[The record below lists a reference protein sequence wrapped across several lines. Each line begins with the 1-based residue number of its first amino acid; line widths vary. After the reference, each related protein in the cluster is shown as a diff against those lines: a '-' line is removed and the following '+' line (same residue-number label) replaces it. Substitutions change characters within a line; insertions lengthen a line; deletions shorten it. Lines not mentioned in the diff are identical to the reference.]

1 LQEVFEV
8 EIGGRKLIFSTG
20 ELAKLAGGAVEVRY
34 GDSVVLATAC
44 ASSQAQSADDR
55 DFFPLTVEYRE
66 KTYAAGKIPGGFF
79 KREGRPSEKEILT
92 SRRIDRPCRPLFPE
106 DFRNEVQII
115 IYALSSDLE
124 NDTDILAIN
133 GASVALCIS
142 NIPFNGPIAAVRVGR
157 VNGQLVINPTF
168 QQLETAELD
177 MVIVGNEQA
186 IVMLEGQ
193 ALSVAEEVVI
203 QAIELARPQLKL
215 IIDLQKDIIAK
226 LGKPKMEYTP
236 IGVNQELLAK
246 MRRDY
251 FEQVYS
257 IIQMKDKEKNY
268 QARQEFIDRAVATL
282 VDPTKLEE
290 EGAITEGGVGRAVN
304 ILEQEALVKLVLEE
318 GKRPDGR
325 ASDEIRPLES
335 KIGVLPRAH
344 GSALFTRG
352 QTQALVVTTLGT
364 TDDEQLVENLERE
377 YRKKFT
383 LHYNFPPFCVGEVR
397 MIRGVGRREI
407 GHGALAE
414 RALQAIIPEKE
425 FFPYTIRLVSDI
437 LESNGSS
444 SMASVCGGSLALMD
458 AGVPTKGA
466 VAGVAMGLVSDSQ
479 GNYKLLTDIQG
490 IEDHIGQ
497 MDLKVAGTAQGITAF
512 QMDLK
517 VTGISSKVI
526 EEGFAQALK
535 ARLFILD
542 SMNKVIEKPRVELSP
557 YAPRITIIQI
567 PVDKI
572 GDVIG
577 TGGKIIRKIIE
588 ETGCKI
594 EIEDDGTVL
603 IASTDSEQ
611 AAKAQRTIEELTAVP
626 EVGKVYTGRV
636 TRLMNFGAF
645 VEIMP
650 GTEGLVHISQLDTK
664 RVNKVEDVV
673 KVGDTITVKVSEI
686 DDQGRVN
693 LSRKAV
699 MLEQG
704 GAGAGGGGDD
714 RGGSGGD
721 RGGSRGGSRGGGERD
736 RRPPK
741 RD

>member
-1 LQEVFEV
+1 LPEVFEV
-8 EIGGRKLIFSTG
+8 EIGGRSLIFSTG

-44 ASSQAQSADDR
+44 AASQAQSFEER

-66 KTYAAGKIPGGFF
+66 KTYAAGRIPGGFF

-115 IYALSSDLE
+115 VYALSSDLE

-133 GASVALCIS
+133 GASAALCIS
-142 NIPFNGPIAAVRVGR
+142 EIPFNGPIAALRVGR
-157 VNGQLVINPTF
+157 VDGQLVVNPTF
-168 QQLETAELD
+168 KQLETADLD

-193 ALSVAEEVVI
+193 ALSVAEETVV
-203 QAIELARPQLKL
+203 QAIELARPQLTR
-215 IIDLQKDIIAK
+215 IINLQKEIMAK
-226 LGKPKMEYTP
+226 VGKPKMEYTP
-236 IGVNQELLAK
+236 LALNQELLLK
-246 MRRDY
+246 MRHDY
-251 FEQVYS
+251 FEKIYS
-257 IIQMKDKEKNY
+257 LIQIKDKEENY
-268 QARQEFIDRAVATL
+268 RAHREFIDQAVAAL

-290 EGAITEGGVGRAVN
+290 EGAITEGDVTRVVTL
-304 ILEQEALVKLVLEE
+304 LEQEALVKLVLEE

-325 ASDEIRPLES
+325 ALDEIRPLES
-335 KIGVLPRAH
+335 KVGVLPRTH

-352 QTQALVVTTLGT
+352 QTQALVVATLGT
-364 TDDEQLVENLERE
+364 TDDEQLVENLERD
-377 YRKKFT
+377 YRKKFM
-383 LHYNFPPFCVGEVR
+383 LHYNFPPFSVGEVR

-414 RALQAIIPEKE
+414 HALQAVVPEKE

-458 AGVPTKGA
+458 AGVPVKDA
-466 VAGVAMGLVSDSQ
+466 VAGVAMGLVSDAS
-479 GNYKLLTDIQG
+479 NRYRILTDIQG
-490 IEDHIGQ
+490 LEDHIGQ

-517 VTGISSKVI
+517 VTGISSQVI
-526 EEGFAQALK
+526 EEGFAQARK

-542 SMNKVIEKPRVELSP
+542 SMNKVIDKPRVELSP

-636 TRLMNFGAF
+636 VRLMNFGAF

-673 KVGDTITVKVSEI
+673 KVGDTVTVKVTEI

-699 MLEQG
+699 LLEQG
-704 GAGAGGGGDD
+704 GVDAGSSGDRRSGSSRQKGGG
-714 RGGSGGD
+714 R
-721 RGGSRGGSRGGGERD
+721 RGGERD
-736 RRPPK
+736 RRPPR